1 MRLLSNEQDQE
12 SAETNIVM
20 VVEREGEKIYEDI
33 KNGLMRLKK
42 KRSKSL
48 DDIDLSQLS
57 EEIYSRK

>member
-33 KNGLMRLKK
+33 RNGLMRLKK